1 MIRFFSQKRK
11 NVLKEGIMSKYFK
24 YAIGEIILVVI
35 GILIALQINNWNEAR
50 KQNNTLTSVY
60 LIIKEDLQD
69 DIITLKDFIKDY
81 EDRRKPA
88 FNAIQSKNKTREIL
102 LKNPVFVKSLLG
114 FEDLTIN
121 KRGIGLLKSAPMH
134 SNNIKLNLSTD
145 INKFYNEH
153 LIEISKGEKELSEQF
168 LVITNHLNNFEVFSS
183 YAVNNFIKNFDTIS
197 KEVDTISKEVD
208 TKSKEVDTKSKDIS
222 KEVDDITNGLINVI
236 VEDPKLK
243 NYLIWYSLLFQ
254 IYVEVISE
262 YVNDAEML
270 ILKIDNH
277 VKEHS

>member
-11 NVLKEGIMSKYFK
+11 NILKEGIMGKYFK

-121 KRGIGLLKSAPMH
+121 KRGIGLLKSAPMY

-145 INKFYNEH
+145 INKFYNDH
-153 LIEISKGEKELSEQF
+153 LIEINTSEEELSKQF
-168 LVITNHLNNFEVFSS
+168 LANTTHLNNFDGFSS
-183 YAVNNFIKNFDTIS
+183 YVANNLIKNFDKTP
-197 KEVDTISKEVD
+197 KEI
-208 TKSKEVDTKSKDIS
+208 
-222 KEVDDITNGLINVI
+222 DDITNELINVI
-236 VEDPKLK
+236 VEDPKAK
-243 NYLIWYSLLFQ
+243 NYLIWYSLLYQ
-254 IYVEVISE
+254 IYVEVIYE